1 MTARE
6 RIKDKGNEIA
16 LELRLIFISQHH
28 HLALH
33 THMLSDPKRLRAG
46 ARVISPI
53 VRNLGRP

>member
-6 RIKDKGNEIA
+6 RIKDKGSKIA
-16 LELRLIFISQHH
+16 LELQLIINHD